1 METIECCKLF
11 LLRGIRDFPRPA
23 MLHGPKGRN
32 QFIRDSPQFLRFMY
46 EILPCQLVC
55 DIVQI
60 CYRQVPGL
68 HLLVD
73 FRQFMCFVNDKHAV
87 ISQQRLP
94 AVLSVYGIRQKVIVI
109 ADLNQERAAP
119 ALLQIPLV
127 PTSVARNAVFRT
139 SLRHADMPPVISR
152 QALDLIQIQAG
163 ICIPKHMQPPSKL
176 FPALCHFLLSF
187 QQAQVTDVAALSL
200 AKYSL
205 YRFFN
210 TSVLR

>member
-1 METIECCKLF
+1 MMETIECCKLF

-32 QFIRDSPQFLRFMY
+32 QFIRDSPQLLRFMY

-87 ISQQRLP
+87 IRSSGFQPFCRCM
-94 AVLSVYGIRQKVIVI
+94 AS
-109 ADLNQERAAP
+109 
-119 ALLQIPLV
+119 
-127 PTSVARNAVFRT
+127 ARR
-139 SLRHADMPPVISR
+139 
-152 QALDLIQIQAG
+152 
-163 ICIPKHMQPPSKL
+163 
-176 FPALCHFLLSF
+176 
-187 QQAQVTDVAALSL
+187 
-200 AKYSL
+200 
-205 YRFFN
+205 
-210 TSVLR
+210 